1 MNLATKQKKNLLL
14 EEQPNREVRVMPAG
28 RISDEERQ
36 ALVWERRLRGMS
48 YGGIAADLRN
58 TFNASVLPA
67 DYNAKA
73 VYKDIMAVMG
83 RMRNEYSET
92 ALEMVGIELNRFD
105 KLLDGVWDAAT
116 AGDLNAVDRVLAIS
130 RERRK
135 MVGLDSPEKFA
146 VDWRIQ
152 VIDLLQR
159 GVVTPQDVITEF
171 GEEALVSVNQLML
184 EQKEG

>member
-1 MNLATKQKKNLLL
+1 MNLVTKQKKNLLL
-14 EEQPNREVRVMPAG
+14 EEQPNREIRVMPAG

-135 MVGLDSPEKFA
+135 MVGLDSPDRIQ
-146 VDWRIQ
+146 VDWRVQ
-152 VIDLLQR
+152 VADLLQK
-159 GVVTPQDVITEF
+159 GAITPQDVLAEF
-171 GEEALVSVNQLML
+171 GEESLIEVNRLLL
-184 EQKEG
+184 ERKDD